1 MASIERTVYPRL
13 KKSFTN
19 SELEDYY
26 TPIQEEI
33 YFVKNHAKGDEPQLH
48 LLILLKTF
56 QKLGYF
62 PAIEDVPTEVVNHL
76 ISALRLNSNSL
87 PLVSK
92 NTVTKHQSAIRSFL
106 KVKVFDRI
114 GRKILT
120 RAVFVAAKT
129 MDNPADLINVAVEEL
144 IKERFE
150 LPAFSTID
158 NRVRKLRNWVNRR
171 LFSQIANRLSPT
183 ELAVLDNLLVSD
195 QKTFRSSFNRLKELP
210 ERPTLTHLQDLL
222 AHLEWIN
229 SFGDMLPK
237 LVDLPKLKLHH
248 FAAHAAAL
256 NAGELKDYADDK
268 RRVLILALIQR
279 AAVKTRD
286 ALTLMFLKRMAKF
299 QTLAKEALKNLMLKQ
314 REKTELLLSLFGEV
328 LKSVR
333 ETEGKKNLGDNL
345 KKILKTQNLDALID
359 DCEAI
364 AALYN
369 DNHFPFVWKFYRSH
383 RKTLFRLLKSLD
395 FISTSQDQS
404 LIDALNFLLEN
415 ENRKSEHLEPM
426 VELSF
431 APEKWKKI
439 IEATNNDRKVYDR
452 RHFEVCVFSAL
463 ADELRSGDIA
473 VRDSEE
479 YADYREQLLNWEECK
494 PLIADYC
501 REVELPETA
510 TGLIENLRNTLDQ
523 TAKAVDKKSMAETSF
538 SFDRKGNLVLKK
550 VARQEQPTNL
560 KEVENSIAELM
571 PERNLLDMLAFADH
585 HTGFTR
591 HFGHISGSEP
601 KMADARGR
609 YLLTLFTYGCNLGP
623 SQAARHL
630 GGLVSRQTLGSINQK
645 HVTAKKLDSAREDVL
660 NRYNRFSLPKFWG
673 NGSHVSAD
681 GTKFDLSEQNLMAE
695 YHIRYGGYGGI
706 AYYHVSDLYIALFS
720 HFIACGTWEAVYIID
735 GLLKNKS
742 DIQPEIVHADTQGQ
756 STPVFGLSYLLGIEL
771 QPRIRNIKD
780 LIFFR
785 PDKNTRYKYID
796 NLFQESVDWE
806 LIETHWQDLIQV
818 VLSIKAGKILP
829 STLLRKLGNYSRKN
843 RLYLAYRELGRVIR
857 TIFLLKYISDPKLRA
872 EINRETNKVESFN
885 GFIKWIN
892 FGGEGTLRENDP
904 EEQDKLMK
912 YKLLAADAVIFQN
925 VIDQTRIIQ
934 ELLNEGYKITAEDLR
949 FLSPYL
955 TAHIKRFGEYVLDL
969 SEIPPPLDIEYTF
982 KL

>member
-13 KKSFTN
+13 KKRFS
-19 SELEDYY
+19 SLELRDYY
-26 TPIQEEI
+26 SPTEDEI
-33 YFVKNHAKGDEPQLH
+33 YFVKNHANGDEPQLH
-48 LLILLKTF
+48 LSVLLKIF
-56 QKLGYF
+56 QTLGYF
-62 PAIEDVPTEVVNHL
+62 PNIEDVPPEIVNYL
-76 ISALRLNSNSL
+76 IGALGLNSKSL

-92 NTVTKHQSAIRSFL
+92 NTVTRHQAAVRLFL
-106 KVKVFDRI
+106 KVKVFDRN
-114 GRKILT
+114 GRKALT
-120 RAVFVAAKT
+120 RAVLIASQT

-158 NRVRKLRNWVNRR
+158 KRVQKLRSRVNRHLFTR
-171 LFSQIANRLSPT
+171 LANRLSAI
-183 ELAVLDNLLVSD
+183 EIAALDNLLVSD

-210 ERPTLTHLQDLL
+210 KRPTLSHLQELL
-222 AHLEWIN
+222 AHLDWIF
-229 SFGDMLPK
+229 SLGELMPK
-237 LVDLPKLKLHH
+237 LDDVPKLKIQH

-256 NAGELKDYADDK
+256 HAGELKDYADDK
-268 RRVLILALIQR
+268 RRALILCLIYR

-286 ALTLMFLKRMAKF
+286 ALCLMFLKRMAKF
-299 QTLAKEALKNLMLKQ
+299 QTLAKEKLKNLQLKQ
-314 REKTELLLSLFGEV
+314 HEKTELLLTLFGNV
-328 LKSVR
+328 LKAVR
-333 ETEGKKNLGDNL
+333 ESESNEQVGSNL
-345 KKILKTQNLDALID
+345 KKILKPNNLDTLID
-359 DCEAI
+359 DCESI
-364 AALYN
+364 AALCN
-369 DNHFPFVWKFYRSH
+369 DNHFPFIWKFYSSH
-383 RKTLFRLLKSLD
+383 RKTLFRLLKSLN
-395 FISTSQDQS
+395 FISTSQDQT
-404 LIDALNFLLEN
+404 LISALKFLLEN
-415 ENRKSEHLEPM
+415 ESRRSDYLEP
-426 VELSF
+426 VIDLSF
-431 APEKWKKI
+431 AQEKWEKI
-439 IEATNNDRKVYDR
+439 VRLSAGGTPVYDR

-473 VRDSEE
+473 VQGSEE
-479 YADYREQLLNWEECK
+479 YADYRQQLLSWEECV
-494 PLIADYC
+494 PLIAGYC
-501 REVELPETA
+501 QAVELPNTA
-510 TGLIENLRNTLDQ
+510 AGLVDLLRQLLEQ
-523 TAKAVDKKSMAETSF
+523 TAVAVDTASMAETSF
-538 SFDRKGNLVLKK
+538 SFDEKGNLILKK
-550 VARQEQPTNL
+550 VAKQEQPTNL
-560 KEVENSIAELM
+560 KELENAIAEQM

-601 KMADARGR
+601 KFADARAR

-630 GGLVSRQTLGSINQK
+630 GGSVSRQMLGAVNQK

-660 NRYNRFSLPKFWG
+660 NRYNHFSLPKFWG
-673 NGSHVSAD
+673 SGSHVSAD

-706 AYYHVSDLYIALFS
+706 AYYHVSDMYIALFS

-742 DIQPEIVHADTQGQ
+742 EIQPDVVHADTQGQ

-785 PDKNTRYKYID
+785 PDKNTHYKYID

-806 LIETHWQDLIQV
+806 LIETHWQDLMQV

-843 RLYLAYRELGRVIR
+843 RLYLAYRELGRVVR
-857 TIFLLKYISDPKLRA
+857 TVFLLKYISDPKLRA
-872 EINRETNKVESFN
+872 EIQAETNKVESFN
-885 GFIKWIN
+885 GFIKWIH

-912 YKLLAADAVIFQN
+912 YKLLVADAVIFQN

-934 ELLNEGYKITAEDLR
+934 ELLTEGYKVTAEDLK

-982 KL
+982 RL